1 MPKTKQKEL
10 DELLYRRAW
19 QRQKLGLSIA
29 EYNALTPREVE
40 IELKACR
47 ELEDIR
53 REETKYLARLIDE
66 HLAYLECLFFNRYG
80 KRAYDVDEFVLTR
93 KKKQQQVS
101 PELVAF
107 NIKIR
112 ARAQER
118 LRKKGR
124 L

>member
-1 MPKTKQKEL
+1 M
-10 DELLYRRAW
+10 LYRRAW
-19 QRQKLGLSIA
+19 QRQRLGLSIA
-29 EYNALTPREVE
+29 EYNALTPREIE

-53 REETKYLARLIDE
+53 REETNYLARLIDT
-66 HLAYLECLFFNRYG
+66 HFAVLECLYYNTKCR
-80 KRAYDVDEFVLTR
+80 RPRRVDDFALIR
-93 KKKQQQVS
+93 QHKQQLS
-101 PELVAF
+101 TDLVAF
-107 NIKIR
+107 DAQIR